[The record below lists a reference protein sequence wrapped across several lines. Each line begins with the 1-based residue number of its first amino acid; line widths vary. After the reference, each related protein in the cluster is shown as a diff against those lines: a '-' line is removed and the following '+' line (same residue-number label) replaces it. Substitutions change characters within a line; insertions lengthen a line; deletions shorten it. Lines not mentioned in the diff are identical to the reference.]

1 MQLISIQ
8 QTKAQSCPK
17 FQKKI
22 KIKKIKANATVHN
35 NWVCYSFTH
44 DYINLQC
51 VGRTKMVMT

>member
-1 MQLISIQ
+1 MRLISIQ

-17 FQKKI
+17 FKK
-22 KIKKIKANATVHN
+22 KNKIKANAAVHNN